1 MTYILAIFIMF
12 SAATNASQE
21 FTFIAEPAYTQEE
34 AEWQINL
41 VLNQPRYQPQY
52 LQNISTDL
60 EANFSL
66 EYGFSDALQGEF
78 SSSRS
83 NKLEGN
89 AVTAMETEYQL
100 SLSYMLVE
108 QQSFLPQF
116 TLEAGVMRE
125 DSEYGYE
132 VGLLYSYQI
141 TEQHFIHGNFLYE
154 TLDNKDEIAANLT
167 YAFVMNNSWTL
178 LAEME
183 RNKEK
188 GNDDLSSYVNTLSGG
203 VVYETPHDIELG
215 LAYFLFNG
223 DTVQDYSWQAKVA
236 YEF

>member
-1 MTYILAIFIMF
+1 MIYSLAIFIFF
-12 SAATNASQE
+12 SAPNNASQE
-21 FTFIAEPAYTQEE
+21 FTFITEPAYTQEKG
-34 AEWQINL
+34 EWQINL
-41 VLNQPRYQPQY
+41 VLEQPKY
-52 LQNISTDL
+52 LQGFSADL
-60 EANFSL
+60 EANLSL

-83 NKLEGN
+83 NKL
-89 AVTAMETEYQL
+89 TANSITDMETEYEL

-108 QQSFLPQF
+108 QQNFIPQL
-116 TLEAGVMRE
+116 TIEAGVMAE

-132 VGLLYSYQI
+132 TGILYSYQV

-154 TLDNKDEIAANLT
+154 TLDNKDEIVANLA
-167 YAFVMNNSWTL
+167 YAFVVNDYWTL

-188 GNDDLSSYVNTLSGG
+188 DNYNLSSYVNMLSGG
-203 VVYETPHDIELG
+203 VVYETSNDIELG
-215 LAYFLFNG
+215 LAYLLFNG
-223 DTVQDYSWQAKVA
+223 DTVQDYSWQFKVA